1 METAIA
7 IASILGAISIG
18 AASPGP
24 SFVLV
29 ARIAVATSRRDGL
42 MAALGMGVGGVI
54 FGGLALIGLRALLT
68 EVAWLYLTLKVAGGV
83 YLVYLGIRLWHGA
96 REPLNVGMQ
105 DARPTGSLMRSF
117 TLALMTQ
124 LSNPKAAVVY
134 GSIFAALLPAAPSVW
149 LFVLLPIG
157 IFAVEAGW
165 YTIVAYVF
173 SAARP
178 RAAYLRSK
186 TLVDRI
192 AGTVMGALGIR
203 LIVDGVRPG

>member
-1 METAIA
+1 METALA
-7 IASILGAISIG
+7 VASILGAIAIG

-68 EVAWLYLTLKVAGGV
+68 EVTWLYLTLKVAGGL
-83 YLVYLGIRLWHGA
+83 YLVYLGFRLWRGA
-96 REPLNVGMQ
+96 RAPIGVNAR
-105 DARPTGSLMRSF
+105 DAQPTGSLRRSF
-117 TLALMTQ
+117 ILALATQ

-134 GSIFAALLPAAPSVW
+134 GSIFAALLPQAPSGW
-149 LFVLLPIG
+149 LFVFLPIG
-157 IFAVEAGW
+157 IFAIEAGW
-165 YTIVAYVF
+165 YTLVACVF
-173 SAARP
+173 SAPRP

-186 TLVDRI
+186 TLIDRI
-192 AGTVMGALGIR
+192 AGSVMAALGLR
-203 LIVDGVRPG
+203 LILSGMRPG